1 MLKDRPLG
9 PKDELIQAVEYS
21 AKHPQLYDV
30 LQLESTEMS
39 LFEYY
44 CLDVL
49 LAFILLFI
57 LLIVSTWRLIYLTKK
72 LVRLFSKKQLKTKN
86 A

>member
-9 PKDELIQAVEYS
+9 PKRELIDSIEYS

-30 LQLESTEMS
+30 LQLASADMS

-49 LAFILLFI
+49 GALTLALF
-57 LLIVSTWRLIYLTKK
+57 VSLWVLMTVLKK
-72 LVRLFSKKQLKTKN
+72 LVLYLFSSRAGPKVKRT
-86 A
+86 